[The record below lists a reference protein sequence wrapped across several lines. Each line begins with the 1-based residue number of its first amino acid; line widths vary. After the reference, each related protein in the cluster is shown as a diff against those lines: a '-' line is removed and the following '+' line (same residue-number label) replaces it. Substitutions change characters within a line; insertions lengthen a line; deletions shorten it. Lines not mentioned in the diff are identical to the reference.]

1 MATGLLIGGI
11 LGGVGSGIQAAET
24 RRQQARQRRRQRK
37 AIQQAREFTG
47 GTTVSRRGIPD
58 EDIIPGTAVTNE
70 FLEQHG
76 GVPFGL
82 ATFQD
87 PTTGERRFGGR
98 VEEILADPLLVQA
111 RSFLE
116 GTFENAADSPLAQ
129 DFVKGIRAAQAARG
143 TGFGGSAIGTEAGG
157 LAAFSQRLRQDLLPQ
172 AMAFGTLGENL
183 RQGILGFEAPLRV
196 AAATGGSGLGSGN
209 LGGPGILSSIL
220 SGAASGAAGGF
231 SLQREFAGPR
241 TGGATTLTGGGTA
254 AQLGDESSSI
264 DQLIARLNQRERDR
278 LADQLAFRQGRI

>member
-111 RSFLE
+111 RSFPPRTSSRASGPPRPLE
-116 GTFENAADSPLAQ
+116 A
-129 DFVKGIRAAQAARG
+129 RASAGLPSAPRPA
-143 TGFGGSAIGTEAGG
+143 GSRP
-157 LAAFSQRLRQDLLPQ
+157 SRS
-172 AMAFGTLGENL
+172 
-183 RQGILGFEAPLRV
+183 
-196 AAATGGSGLGSGN
+196 GSGKTCFRRQRPSERSARICARASSASRRPCGWLRPPEAAGSGRAT
-209 LGGPGILSSIL
+209 SSAL
-220 SGAASGAAGGF
+220 AS
-231 SLQREFAGPR
+231 
-241 TGGATTLTGGGTA
+241 
-254 AQLGDESSSI
+254 
-264 DQLIARLNQRERDR
+264 
-278 LADQLAFRQGRI
+278 